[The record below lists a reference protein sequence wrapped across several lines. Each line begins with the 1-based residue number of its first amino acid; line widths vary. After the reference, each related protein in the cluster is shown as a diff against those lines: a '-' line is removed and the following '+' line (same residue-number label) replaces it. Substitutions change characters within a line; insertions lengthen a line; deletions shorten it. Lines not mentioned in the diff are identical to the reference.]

1 MVAYILPASRAGVA
15 SIVTTPKITGT
26 FMLAGVGAVR
36 EQVAGGGGSFV
47 NWDPVTVSAVTLSG
61 SNLVASNTGT
71 TSTNQ
76 GAHVAFANGKTS
88 GKYYFECTLT
98 TFTGGAGVGVGIG
111 TLTATYAGISTAAT
125 QGCMCFMVGHT
136 GTGTIFLDPGG
147 NTGYSLG
154 ARTTGDVIGIAL
166 DLGSRKVWFRVSPAG
181 LWENTGGH
189 DPTNSSSGGG
199 FSVVGSGALVPF
211 VTFGNGLA
219 GQAGVVGNVITA
231 NFGAS
236 AFSGAVP
243 VGYTAGLPPTV
254 VAATSKASLRVMA

>member
-1 MVAYILPASRAGVA
+1 MAN
-15 SIVTTPKITGT
+15 VTWD
-26 FMLAGVGAVR
+26 LA
-36 EQVAGGGGSFV
+36 
-47 NWDPVTVSAVTLSG
+47 TVSAVTLSG
-61 SNLVASNTGT
+61 SNLVATNTGT

-76 GAHVAFANGKTS
+76 GAHVPFANGATA

-111 TLTATYAGISTAAT
+111 TLTATYAGISTAGT
-125 QGCMCFMVGHT
+125 QGCMCMMVGHT
-136 GTGTIFLDPGG
+136 GTGTIMQDPAG

-154 ARTTGDVIGIAL
+154 ARTSGDVIGIAL

-189 DPTNSSSGGG
+189 DPTNPSSGGG
-199 FSVVGSGALVPF
+199 FPIVGSGALVPF

-219 GQAGVVGNVITA
+219 GQAGVAGNVITA
-231 NFGAS
+231 NFGDS

-243 VGYTAGLPPTV
+243 TGYTSGFPLP
-254 VAATSKASLRVMA
+254 ATSVFVTQASLEEWGSVSPLGQVTQVSLEQWASVANYVPPVPGKGRVWVMS